1 MKKQLIAAAVA
12 TSVSAIALADIS
24 ITGNANYEYFAKE
37 NTLGHKSNDADTE
50 VNLKVTGKTGDTT
63 VVANFE
69 VTSSTDYAVT
79 DSGDDSGF
87 DVEDVY
93 MTTKIG
99 DFNIKAGDFA
109 SGTTALGGEIDNGG
123 RAIGKVDVN
132 TTIGGVKLGYAV
144 NHNAANSYDVY
155 DTDAA
160 AVYGSYNLAG
170 HTIAFKDNSDSYT
183 IMGAQGSVAGIDYRI
198 EQKDN
203 DSSTTGDVLF
213 YQIGGKVGGLDVSYA
228 AIDAD
233 KASAVTEDDSAI
245 FAREMASAGVGIAG
259 VNGVNQITA
268 STVIDGTTVT
278 AKIGELTGIAD
289 KQDAAFS
296 QISAKRKLAS
306 GTTINVSY
314 DDYETHN
321 IDVGSTMTDTQVFEI
336 DLSVAF

>member
-1 MKKQLIAAAVA
+1 MKKLIAAAVA
-12 TSVSAIALADIS
+12 TSVTAIAFADVS
-24 ITGNANYEYFAKE
+24 ITGNASYEYMAKE
-37 NTLGHKSNDADTE
+37 DTTGKKSNYSDTE
-50 VNLKVTGKTGDTT
+50 LNLKVVGKTGDTT

-69 VTSSTDYAVT
+69 IDGASENTAVT
-79 DSGDDSGF
+79 AF
-87 DVEDVY
+87 QVEDVY
-93 MTTKIG
+93 LATKIG
-99 DFNIKAGDFA
+99 DFNVKAGDFA

-245 FAREMASAGVGIAG
+245 FAREMAASNVGLAG